1 MAGIVDSLTRSH
13 GFWTNVPK
21 TLGRSRKAERCRHQ
35 RAEKAK
41 RGTSP
46 DPLGIQRT
54 SAPGTRWSSGHSTIF
69 IDMQIIAQRTSTA
82 PNRPW
87 RLFLMLFL
95 NMRAARLSKRSR
107 PFASTSGGCDRSSC
121 QPRSAKMCRVT
132 RRSFANTTPAVVR
145 RPKSH
150 ATPVCLREGLRERTC
165 VRLVSFSKPRGTF
178 CGLREAP
185 PSVYFGG
192 PVADTGGDRRSREHP
207 PAVPDTDAMG
217 PIRS

>member
-1 MAGIVDSLTRSH
+1 
-13 GFWTNVPK
+13 
-21 TLGRSRKAERCRHQ
+21 
-35 RAEKAK
+35 
-41 RGTSP
+41 
-46 DPLGIQRT
+46 
-54 SAPGTRWSSGHSTIF
+54 
-69 IDMQIIAQRTSTA
+69 MQIIAQRTSTA

-95 NMRAARLSKRSR
+95 NMRAARLSKRGR

-185 PSVYFGG
+185 PSVYLGG
-192 PVADTGGDRRSREHP
+192 PCRGYRRGQMEPRTPSCSPGYRCHGSDSILISLNAVSCILERRSNGQCIIDRCKTGVVHLTDEECVC
-207 PAVPDTDAMG
+207 VPIKPLPVHVWLG
-217 PIRS
+217 RRGCW